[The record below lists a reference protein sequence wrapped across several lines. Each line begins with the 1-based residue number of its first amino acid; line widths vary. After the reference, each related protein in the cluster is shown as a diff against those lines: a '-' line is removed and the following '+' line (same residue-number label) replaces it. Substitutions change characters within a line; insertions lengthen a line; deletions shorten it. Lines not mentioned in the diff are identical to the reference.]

1 MGEKSKEVEL
11 SLPMNTI
18 DQIQNSRLHS
28 ADCPNNSEIRQH
40 SIIVMYCTG
49 SHDNFAYI

>member
-1 MGEKSKEVEL
+1 MGEKSKEIEL
-11 SLPMNTI
+11 SPLMNTR

-28 ADCPNNSEIRQH
+28 AECPNKSEMRQH